1 MPIRSK
7 TYTKTSTAAHIP
19 SAANNDPETV
29 EIEFPKSKVYV
40 LADEQGRIT
49 RVEGGYTISNI
60 QNIEEWTF
68 IDEGYGDK
76 YNLCQSNYFEK
87 PIRTEEGV
95 YRYKLADGK
104 AVERTEEEIEADRA
118 AIPVPVV
125 PPTNE
130 ELEQENKLLRAQIQA
145 AVDRQDFIED
155 CIAEMA
161 MQVYAE

>member
-1 MPIRSK
+1 MENLYEITQEP
-7 TYTKTSTAAHIP
+7 
-19 SAANNDPETV
+19 
-29 EIEFPKSKVYV
+29 EIEMPEPYHVYV
-40 LADEQGRIT
+40 QTDEQGRIIAINSSAF
-49 RVEGGYTISNI
+49 VPA
-60 QNIEEWTF
+60 EWGTE
-68 IDEGYGDK
+68 IDSGSGDRFHHA
-76 YNLCQSNYFEK
+76 QGNYFPQ
-87 PIRTEEGV
+87 PIYTRDGIP
-95 YRYKLADGK
+95 RYKLVDG
-104 AVERTEEEIEADRA
+104 AAQERTEEEIEADRA